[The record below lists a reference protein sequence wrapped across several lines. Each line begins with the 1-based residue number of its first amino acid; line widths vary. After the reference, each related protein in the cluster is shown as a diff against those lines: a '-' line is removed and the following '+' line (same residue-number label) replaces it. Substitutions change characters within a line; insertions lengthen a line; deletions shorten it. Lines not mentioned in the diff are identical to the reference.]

1 MRPILDRPLGGR
13 LKQAWLYISFTYL
26 NQVNKFILVHL
37 MKDAIKFLKITY
49 DRLRSASTPQISIQ
63 CCHLKSQSN
72 LKVFKSVS
80 FPNSQIYDRF
90 IG

>member
-1 MRPILDRPLGGR
+1 
-13 LKQAWLYISFTYL
+13 
-26 NQVNKFILVHL
+26 
-37 MKDAIKFLKITY
+37 MKDAIKLKKNTY

-63 CCHLKSQSN
+63 CCHYLKSQSN
-72 LKVFKSVS
+72 LRVFKSVS